1 MRIVIDLQGAQSK
14 GSRNRGIG
22 RYSMSLAQAIICN
35 RGKHEIIIALCDLFP
50 DTIEPVRASL
60 DGILPQENIR
70 IWTVPGPINAVDPS
84 NQWRRNVAELI
95 REAFLASLKPDIVLV
110 SSLFEGF
117 DDDVAT
123 SIGVFSQSIPTA
135 VILYDLIPLIYSQ
148 TYLQNPLLEKWY
160 LKKIDHLRRADL
172 WMAISESSRLEGI
185 DYLGLPKNRVVNIS
199 TAADDHF
206 QKICISQEDEK
217 LLRQKYGLSRQF
229 LMYAGVFEYRKNME
243 GLIRAFALLPED
255 VRRAHQLAI
264 ACSARPESRRV
275 LENLAL
281 QQGLTKDEVVIIDYV
296 PDDDLVALYN
306 LCKLFVFP
314 SWHEGFGLPA
324 LEAMRCGAPVIA
336 ANTSSLPEVIG
347 REDALFDPFS
357 DDAIAAKI
365 TEVLTNDSFR
375 EDLIRHSAEQAMKFS
390 WDLCAKRAIN
400 SFERFHIERHKDCQH
415 SQQLIRRPKMAYISP
430 LPPEQSGIADY
441 SAELL
446 PELALHY
453 DIEVIVTQP
462 EVSDSWIGACL
473 PIRTVE
479 WFTRRTDRYDRI
491 LYHFGNS
498 AFHQHMFD
506 LLDRFPG
513 VVVLHDFFLS
523 SLKAHLDLNGFVPE
537 AWVREL
543 YYSHGYRAVM
553 ERFHAQDRTDTIFK
567 YPCNFSVLQRAVGVI
582 VHSDYSARLA
592 EEWYG
597 DGQTENWSIIPL
609 LRVPA
614 RWPNRDE
621 ARKTLGLRKDDLI
634 ICSFG
639 RLGPI
644 KQNHRLLRAW
654 LSSSLAQNHRCR
666 LIFVGENDEGEYGQQ
681 MQDTIRKSVVG
692 DRLKITGWTDANTF
706 RCYLAAADIAVQL
719 RARSRGETSAAILD
733 CMNFG
738 LPTIVNANGSI
749 AELPRDSVWMLPDEF
764 EDRDLI
770 EALEKL
776 GGDAGLRQELAARAK
791 EHILTQHAPRACAEQ
806 YAQVIETLYAD
817 NQLERNG
824 LVDVL
829 AELDDTPDDENAIMA
844 LAAAIAQNL
853 PIKWPANQL
862 MVDVSALVEQD
873 LKTGIQRVARSVLK
887 ELLKNPPAGYRVEPV
902 YATMNSHGYLYARRF
917 TLSFL
922 NCPVSSLSDEP
933 IEVNV
938 GDIFLGLDMHPMVV
952 PAQADYLES
961 LRHQGTRI
969 YFVVHDL
976 LPIVMPDAFPSEASF
991 AYIPWLES
999 ITRFDGAICVSRTT
1013 AEALADWLKEN
1024 SPKRSRPFEIGWSH
1038 NGADIENSVPN
1049 CGLPDDAPE
1058 VLAHLATRPSFLM
1071 VGTIEPRKQHAHTL
1085 AAFEQL
1091 WAKGIDVNLVIV
1103 GKQGWKVETLS
1114 EILHHH
1120 SERGKRLFWLEG
1132 ISDEYLE
1139 KVYSSSTCL
1148 IAASEGEGFGL
1159 PLIEAAQHK
1168 LPIIARDIP
1177 VFREVAGEHAFY
1189 FKGKEPSDLA
1199 NTVLKWLELYESNR
1213 HPKSD
1218 DMPWLTWKESTR
1230 QILNIILNEQWYIEL
1245 SRDGEAKNSSS
1256 ACRLGAMR
1264 ILK

>member
-22 RYSMSLAQAIICN
+22 RYSMSLAQAIIRN

-50 DTIEPVRASL
+50 DTIEPIRASL

-70 IWTVPGPINAVDPS
+70 IWNVPGPINAVDPS

-336 ANTSSLPEVIG
+336 ANASSLPEVIG

-365 TEVLTNDSFR
+365 TEVLINDSFR
-375 EDLIRHSAEQAMKFS
+375 EDLIRHSAEQAMSFS
-390 WDLCAKRAIN
+390 WDLCAKRAIS
-400 SFERFHIERHKDCQH
+400 SFERFRAERNKDCQC
-415 SQQLIRRPKMAYISP
+415 SLQPIRRPKMAFVSP
-430 LPPEQSGIADY
+430 LPPEKSGIADY

-446 PELALHY
+446 PELARYY
-453 DIEVIVTQP
+453 DIEVIVAQP
-462 EVSDSWIGACL
+462 EVSDPWIKSCL

-479 WFTRRTDRYDRI
+479 WFTRCSDRYDRI

-498 AFHQHMFD
+498 PFHQHMFD

-513 VVVLHDFFLS
+513 VIVLHDFFLS
-523 SLKAHLDLNGFVPE
+523 SLKAHLDLNGFIPD
-537 AWVREL
+537 AWAREL
-543 YYSHGYRAVM
+543 CYSHGYKAVM
-553 ERFHAQDRTDTIFK
+553 ERFHSQDRTDTIFK

-582 VHSDYSARLA
+582 VHSAYPARLA

-597 DGQTENWSIIPL
+597 DGQTENWAMIPL

-614 RWPNRDE
+614 RKPNRDE
-621 ARKTLGLRKDDLI
+621 ARKTLGLGKDDLI

-654 LSSSLAQNHRCR
+654 LSSGLAQNHRCR
-666 LIFVGENDEGEYGQQ
+666 LIFVGENDEGEYGQRMMNNISQ
-681 MQDTIRKSVVG
+681 SALG
-692 DRLKITGWTDANTF
+692 DRLRITGWTDANTF
-706 RCYLAAADIAVQL
+706 RCYLAAADVAVQL
-719 RARSRGETSAAILD
+719 RAESRGETSAAILD
-733 CMNFG
+733 CMNFS

-764 EDRDLI
+764 EDRELI

-776 GGDAGLRQELAARAK
+776 GGDTGLRQELAARAK
-791 EHILTQHAPRACAEQ
+791 EHILAHHSPRACAEQ
-806 YAQVIETLYAD
+806 YAQAIETFYAD
-817 NQLERNG
+817 DQLGRKG
-824 LVDVL
+824 LVDAIAQL
-829 AELDDTPDDENAIMA
+829 ENTPADEIEIAT

-853 PIKWPANQL
+853 PVKRPASQL
-862 MVDVSALVEQD
+862 LVDVSALVEQD
-873 LKTGIQRVARSVLK
+873 LKTGIQRVVRSVLR
-887 ELLKNPPAGYRVEPV
+887 ELLSNPPAGYRVEPV
-902 YATMNSHGYLYARRF
+902 YATINSHGYLYARRF
-917 TLSFL
+917 TLNFL
-922 NCPVSSLSDEP
+922 QCPVNSLLDEP
-933 IEVNV
+933 IEAND
-938 GDIFLGLDMHPMVV
+938 GDIFLGLDMHPVVV
-952 PAQADYLES
+952 PAQVDYLES
-961 LRHQGTRI
+961 LRRQGARVYFII
-969 YFVVHDL
+969 YDL
-976 LPIVMPDAFPSEASF
+976 LPIVMPDAFPSKASL

-999 ITRFDGAICVSRTT
+999 ITRFDGAICISRTT

-1024 SPKRSRPFEIGWSH
+1024 APKQSHHLSIGWSH
-1038 NGADIENSVPN
+1038 IGADIENSVPT
-1049 CGLPDDAPE
+1049 CGIPDDAPQ
-1058 VLAHLATRPSFLM
+1058 VLTHITTHPTFLM
-1071 VGTIEPRKQHAHTL
+1071 VGTIEPRKQHAQTL
-1085 AAFEQL
+1085 AAFEKL
-1091 WAKGIDVNLVIV
+1091 WSKGIEVNLAIV
-1103 GKQGWKVETLS
+1103 GKQGWKVETLVES
-1114 EILHHH
+1114 LRHHA
-1120 SERGKRLFWLEG
+1120 ERGKRLFWLEG

-1139 KVYSSSTCL
+1139 KIYSTSTCL

-1189 FKGKEPSDLA
+1189 FKGTAPEDLA
-1199 NTVLKWLELYESNR
+1199 DSVLKWLELYRENR
-1213 HPKSD
+1213 HPRSE
-1218 DMPWLTWKESTR
+1218 DMPWLTWKESAR
-1230 QILNIILNEQWYIEL
+1230 QVLNIILNSGGMQ
-1245 SRDGEAKNSSS
+1245 N
-1256 ACRLGAMR
+1256 
-1264 ILK
+1264 